1 MLHSGTTYGPN
12 RPATAAVQCV
22 LSVKLRKGRLLLM
35 RGLTLL
41 GSRNPANRYPPDF
54 SGESRLADAD
64 AVLFQ
69 NLVSRPGTPVAPP
82 RVKYNRVDG
91 NH

>member
-1 MLHSGTTYGPN
+1 M
-12 RPATAAVQCV
+12 
-22 LSVKLRKGRLLLM
+22 RLLVS
-35 RGLTLL
+35 
-41 GSRNPANRYPPDF
+41 SRSPADRYPPDL

-69 NLVSRPGTPVAPP
+69 NLVSRPGTPVASPP